1 MLFFSMRTLFLSG
14 FALGLATSVSLAD
27 EAFFSADGKSVTFV
41 PRTGE
46 GYLLRLDIDL
56 AKVSKLRLGPAVMND
71 TVTALCRGGDGETL
85 LTTANGVYVHD
96 AKGTR
101 KLTATPVQD
110 DWPIEDLA
118 AAPASMTAVGDWL
131 FLSGTDA
138 NDKSRR
144 TLYAR
149 NPGAKGFEPVFCR
162 RVERVGASVFTPS
175 GRFFFGGDGDLWEG
189 SFEVTRD
196 GDAMSTVLVGARVAP
211 LGVFNTD
218 MSNSGSM
225 WVEQVMVAGRALYV
239 RLHGRL
245 ISELVRVPIHPTPA
259 LDEKAGAMSGTTPN
273 YRYQSEVMSKV
284 EVITIPEDDIRI
296 SAAISIEGS
305 ERLFY
310 RASDGEGNLGLYIW
324 EYNTG
329 KSRKVAVEKSE
340 E

>member
-1 MLFFSMRTLFLSG
+1 
-14 FALGLATSVSLAD
+14 
-27 EAFFSADGKSVTFV
+27 
-41 PRTGE
+41 
-46 GYLLRLDIDL
+46 
-56 AKVSKLRLGPAVMND
+56 
-71 TVTALCRGGDGETL
+71 
-85 LTTANGVYVHD
+85 
-96 AKGTR
+96 
-101 KLTATPVQD
+101 
-110 DWPIEDLA
+110 
-118 AAPASMTAVGDWL
+118 
-131 FLSGTDA
+131 
-138 NDKSRR
+138 
-144 TLYAR
+144 
-149 NPGAKGFEPVFCR
+149 
-162 RVERVGASVFTPS
+162 
-175 GRFFFGGDGDLWEG
+175 
-189 SFEVTRD
+189 
-196 GDAMSTVLVGARVAP
+196 
-211 LGVFNTD
+211 